1 MNTPLILHIETATPV
16 CAVALSAGNNCLV
29 IRELDEP
36 NIHASQLTVLIEQT
50 LAEGGFS
57 FADLAAVSVSKGPG
71 SYTGLRIGVSTAK
84 GLCYA
89 LDIPLLATHTLD
101 AMARGF
107 VQQHPERMAPDVLL
121 MPMIDARRMEV
132 YTAAYGPDLNR
143 VADVAAQIIDRESF
157 VQQTDR
163 RKIVLFGSGADKFV
177 ELFAG
182 NEAVTVITG
191 FKNSAAHLVELADAA
206 YRAEQLEDIA
216 YFEPFYLKEFVA
228 TTPRA

>member
-1 MNTPLILHIETATPV
+1 MAQNIILIETSTAL
-16 CAVALSAGNNCLV
+16 CSVALAENGKITAYRESSA
-29 IRELDEP
+29 P
-36 NIHASQLTVLIEQT
+36 KAHASLTAVFIQEMLEEKGLTI
-50 LAEGGFS
+50 
-57 FADLAAVSVSKGPG
+57 ADCDAVCVSKGPG

-84 GLCYA
+84 CLCYA

-143 VADVAAQIIDRESF
+143 VADVAAQIIDGESF

-206 YRAEQLEDIA
+206 YRAEQFEDIA

>member
-16 CAVALSAGNNCLV
+16 CSVAISAGSNCLV
-29 IRELDEP
+29 LRELDEP

-50 LAEGGFS
+50 LAEGGYS

-89 LDIPLLATHTLD
+89 LDIPLLAVHTLD
-101 AMARGF
+101 AMAGGF
-107 VQQHPERMAPDVLL
+107 ARQNPERMAPDVLL

-132 YTAAYGPDLNR
+132 YTAAYGSSLDR
-143 VADVAAQIIDRESF
+143 VVDVAAQIIDGESF
-157 VQQTDR
+157 AQYIDSRQ
-163 RKIVLFGSGADKFV
+163 IVLFGSGADKFV

-182 NEAVTVITG
+182 QEAVSVIPG
-191 FKNSAAHLVELADAA
+191 FKNSATHLVGLADEA
-206 YRAEQLEDIA
+206 YRQGRFEDVA